1 MKNITLDLLTENSLP
16 EAQAIDR
23 SDVGEDFVDSVDTL
37 MDLTRE
43 GLKRGYLGH
52 TFLVRRESVCVG
64 VLLLGE
70 GIPWKT
76 DPEELQGVPFYR
88 LMGFIM
94 DRSCRGQGI
103 ASALLEA
110 FHRYGRE
117 HGLACLLLEVRP
129 SNRKAV
135 ALYQKFGYTEAGRR
149 KNYYLSPKEDA
160 IIMRLE
166 LAPCT
171 RKS

>member
-1 MKNITLDLLTENSLP
+1 MEYTITPMTSSHLDQVEEIETTCFDDPWSRKIFEESLVEP
-16 EAQAIDR
+16 NTTNLVAQAADGVILGYISFTAILD
-23 SDVGEDFVDSVDTL
+23 
-37 MDLTRE
+37 E
-43 GLKRGYLGH
+43 GGINNIA
-52 TFLVRRESVCVG
+52 VR
-64 VLLLGE
+64 
-70 GIPWKT
+70 P
-76 DPEELQGVPFYR
+76 
-88 LMGFIM
+88 
-94 DRSCRGQGI
+94 SCRGQGI